1 MERSTAWCSKETAE
15 FSEKKRL
22 HEIGFGI
29 KHCGS
34 HCCCPPD
41 PFSWAGEPSLG
52 HWGWLFL
59 QVTLGTANLYPLK
72 CPLEHSIFLLGISLN
87 KNAYQQLAHEES
99 LPFFLKLKKNI
110 LGCPLKSLLFQI
122 SEFSSWWMFPNPY
135 GCWWW
140 EPKFLTTQ
148 KVALLPLRLWVEE
161 QGMPLVRAA
170 ESLSVPQEKMLFVLP
185 PCAHIPLT
193 SRAFVELS
201 QCEPTL

>member
-29 KHCGS
+29 KHCRS

-41 PFSWAGEPSLG
+41 PFTSAGALSLG
-52 HWGWLFL
+52 HWVWLFL
-59 QVTLGTANLYPLK
+59 QVTLGTANFYLLK
-72 CPLEHSIFLLGISLN
+72 CPLEHSIFLLSISLN
-87 KNAYQQLAHEES
+87 KNAYQHLAHKES
-99 LPFFLKLKKNI
+99 LPFFHKLKKYI

-140 EPKFLTTQ
+140 EPKLLTTQ

-161 QGMPLVRAA
+161 QGMPLARAA
-170 ESLSVPQEKMLFVLP
+170 ESFSVPPGKDDF
-185 PCAHIPLT
+185 CAPSLCPYSPDLKGLCGVIT
-193 SRAFVELS
+193 
-201 QCEPTL
+201 CKPTF